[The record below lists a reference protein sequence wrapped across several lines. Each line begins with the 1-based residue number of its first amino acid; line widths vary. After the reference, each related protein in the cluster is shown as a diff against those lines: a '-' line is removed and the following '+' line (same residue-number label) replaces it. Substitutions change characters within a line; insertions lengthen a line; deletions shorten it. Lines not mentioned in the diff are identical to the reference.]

1 MKTTIHHAK
10 RRRTVC
16 PAYPNAAGKEYYIRR
31 LLDIA
36 AAVVSGMGLLA
47 SIVFLAAIM

>member
-1 MKTTIHHAK
+1 MKSTTI
-10 RRRTVC
+10 RRRNRKPVC
-16 PAYPNAAGKEYYIRR
+16 PAYPNAAGRDYYIRK

-36 AAVVSGMGLLA
+36 AAIVSGMGLLA